1 MHWESL
7 SVEWLM
13 GASQSNQIVTSEAS
27 KYHISVWN
35 SLGWKIVDEK
45 PLRTKSHKVRHV
57 LYSVCVH
64 SAWFMKLEGRCCPV
78 RSTREGQRSTGN
90 RRVCRW
96 PSAIKTESSPLR
108 SHVFNNRPRGKLL
121 RWSLQHEIEANS
133 ICPLGPAQRIALQGH
148 CNTVECY
155 IPLT

>member
-1 MHWESL
+1 MRNL
-7 SVEWLM
+7 SEQR
-13 GASQSNQIVTSEAS
+13 ATR
-27 KYHISVWN
+27 
-35 SLGWKIVDEK
+35 D
-45 PLRTKSHKVRHV
+45 TCCT
-57 LYSVCVH
+57 VCVH

-108 SHVFNNRPRGKLL
+108 SHVFNNRPRGKLQ

-155 IPLT
+155 IPSLSSDGLEWITCEHSVNIFWSLSLPSKQEVTE